1 MVTCVLTPYQ
11 LAFGQDNDL
20 TMIGIDS
27 VINICFLIDI
37 FINFFSAFY
46 DDEYNLID
54 EHKVSD
60 TRILHKFY
68 VARLSRGSTLPRGS
82 S

>member
-1 MVTCVLTPYQ
+1 
-11 LAFGQDNDL
+11 
-20 TMIGIDS
+20 MIGIDS
-27 VINICFLIDI
+27 AINLCFLIDI
-37 FINFFSAFY
+37 FINFTSAFY

-60 TRILHKFY
+60 TRILHTKIY

>member
-11 LAFGQDNDL
+11 LAFGQDNDWS
-20 TMIGIDS
+20 MIGIDS
-27 VINICFLIDI
+27 AINICFLIDI
-37 FINFFSAFY
+37 IINFTSAFY

-60 TRILHKFY
+60 TGYLQNLFC
-68 VARLSRGSTLPRGS
+68 
-82 S
+82 